1 MGHGRWESTG
11 RSFYISSSAS
21 ASNMGRDEYFKSRTV
36 TDELNVKK
44 ITGVRESRD
53 SEQNPESNA
62 IILGLDVTGSMG
74 DIAHQIA
81 KDGLGKIIEGILDQ
95 QPVTDPHIMFTAIG
109 DVRYDSTPLQAS
121 QFEADHRIIE
131 QLNQIYLEGGGGGNA
146 TESYDLAWYFAGTLT
161 SIDCFEKRN
170 KKGYIFTFGDEEVP
184 AGITEAQL
192 KAVFDKGTQHG
203 ATASQAFDLANKMY
217 HVFHV
222 IIEEGSHCR
231 YRNKVRVI
239 NGWKQLLGNRAL
251 PLDNYHHLPELVL
264 AAMHIAE
271 GADIKE
277 VINNTQGQAVKNS
290 LRHAFGV

>member
-11 RSFYISSSAS
+11 RSFYKSSSTS
-21 ASNMGRDEYFKSRTV
+21 AKTKSRDDYFVSRQV
-36 TDELNVKK
+36 TDALNVKK
-44 ITGVRESRD
+44 VTGMRESRD
-53 SEQNPESNA
+53 SEQNPNSNA

-95 QPVTDPHIMFTAIG
+95 QPVVDPHIMFTAIG
-109 DVRYDSTPLQAS
+109 DVRYDTTPLQAS

-146 TESYDLAWYFAGTLT
+146 TESYDLAWYFAGTMT
-161 SIDCFEKRN
+161 SIDCWEKRK
-170 KKGYIFTFGDEEVP
+170 KKGYVFTFGDEEVP
-184 AGITEAQL
+184 QGITESQL
-192 KAVFDKGTQHG
+192 KAVFDRGTQHG
-203 ATASQAFDLANKMY
+203 ASASEAFDLASKMY

-222 IIEEGSHCR
+222 IIEQGSHCR
-231 YRNKVRVI
+231 YRNKQRVI
-239 NGWKQLLGNRAL
+239 DGWKQLLGNRAL

-264 AAMHIAE
+264 AAMHVSE
-271 GADIKE
+271 GADVEE
-277 VINNTQGQAVKNS
+277 VIANTQDDSVKRS